1 MKTILYIHGYRSDS
15 HARKAKEL
23 KEMFPE
29 CKIVVPD
36 LAYNHYTA
44 QEMSAQIKEIVERE
58 HVDMIVG
65 SSLGGFFALCT
76 TQWFEGPVWGINP
89 AIHPVEQ
96 FNKHIVPKLQ
106 KRSPQLMPIAMKNLD
121 SYQKCEDE
129 VFAKLPQRNHQINL
143 ALCTDDE
150 TLGDHKDTVAAF
162 PNADQVVW
170 QDNSGHHCTRFPEL
184 KPFLQRTLD
193 GIV

>member
-96 FNKHIVPKLQ
+96 FNKHIVPKLR
-106 KRSPQLMPIAMKNLD
+106 KRSPQLMPIAMKNLE

-129 VFAKLPQRNHQINL
+129 VFAKLPQREHQINL

-170 QDNSGHHCTRFPEL
+170 QDNSGHHCTRFSEL
-184 KPFLQRTLD
+184 KPFLQRTVD

>member
-106 KRSPQLMPIAMKNLD
+106 KRSPQLMPIAMKNLE
-121 SYQKCEDE
+121 SYQKCEAE
-129 VFAKLPQRNHQINL
+129 VFAKLPQREHQINL